1 MTAPLRF
8 HVDRANVIAAL
19 GLAVIAGY
27 FAVLARAI
35 TVWNY
40 DQWMVLILLPLLAFV
55 GALIIRAVTR
65 NDARPLTTL
74 MTVALLAK
82 LGATFVRYF
91 VTFELYGYGDSA
103 LYDEHGAE
111 IANAFHNGD
120 LGVLDIVSFRQETQF
135 IDDLTGL
142 IYTIMGPSRLGGFLV
157 FSFIGFGGLIL
168 FHRAA
173 RIGVPELAER
183 RYAILLFFMPT
194 LIFWPSSIGK
204 EAVMLFALGLGAYGS
219 ARLLARRRTA
229 VLPLAAGIGLA
240 YLIRPHVA
248 FVMLLALA
256 VALLFRRRQRTGQP
270 TFGPFGRLLIVVGLA
285 IAAAFALGQAVDRLL
300 PVSNEATGVEAV
312 GDLLDRAESGT
323 AAGGSQIARQTP
335 NSPFEYPQAVFSVL
349 FRPTIF
355 DATSAGNAVAAA
367 ETTLVLIIAV
377 LSWRRLKNLPT
388 LMFRRPYLILCV
400 VYIGVFAFAW
410 SSFSNLGALVRQ
422 RVQVWPFV
430 LLLLALPVVL
440 PRRASA
446 PGGPAGP
453 DRHVGAVTGDRL
465 VRHPHARWR
474 QCVDGVVVMAAEA
487 PEPVFLASPGDAIWM
502 LLEQPRTVDEL
513 VDALAPEFDGDRT
526 AIAAD
531 VAAFT
536 ADLERAGLLQR

>member
-8 HVDRANVIAAL
+8 NVDRANVIAVV

-27 FAVLARAI
+27 FAVLARAMA
-35 TVWNY
+35 VWDY
-40 DQWMVLILLPLLAFV
+40 DRWMVLILLPLLVLA
-55 GALIIRAVTR
+55 GMLIIRFVTR
-65 NDARPLTTL
+65 NDARPLATL
-74 MTVALLAK
+74 MVVALLAK

-91 VTFELYGYGDSA
+91 VTFELYGYGDSTA
-103 LYDEHGAE
+103 YDQRGAE

-120 LGVLDIVSFRQETQF
+120 LKVLDIVSFRQETQF

-142 IYTIMGPSRLGGFLV
+142 IYSIMGPSRLGGFLV
-157 FSFIGFGGLIL
+157 FSFVGFCGLIL

-173 RIGVPELAER
+173 RIGVPELDER
-183 RYAILLFFMPT
+183 RYALFLYFMPT

-219 ARLLARRRTA
+219 ARLLARRTVA

-240 YLIRPHVA
+240 YWIRPHVA

-256 VALLFRRRQRTGQP
+256 VALVFRRRPRTGQP
-270 TFGPFGRLLIVVGLA
+270 SFGPLGRLLIVIGLA
-285 IAAAFALGQAVDRLL
+285 IVAAFALGEAVDRLL
-300 PVSNEATGVEAV
+300 PVNNDATGVEAV

-323 AAGGSQIARQTP
+323 AEGGSQISRQTP
-335 NSPFEYPQAVFSVL
+335 NSPLEYPQAVFSVL

-355 DATSAGNAVAAA
+355 DATSAGAAVAAA
-367 ETTLVLIIAV
+367 ETTLVLIITV

-388 LMFRRPYLILCV
+388 LMFRRPYLILSV

-430 LLLLALPVVL
+430 LLLLALPLVL
-440 PRRASA
+440 PRDRPRPAEQRVPIGTSA
-446 PGGPAGP
+446 
-453 DRHVGAVTGDRL
+453 R
-465 VRHPHARWR
+465 
-474 QCVDGVVVMAAEA
+474 
-487 PEPVFLASPGDAIWM
+487 
-502 LLEQPRTVDEL
+502 
-513 VDALAPEFDGDRT
+513 
-526 AIAAD
+526 
-531 VAAFT
+531 
-536 ADLERAGLLQR
+536 